1 MHPVPETSLSRRL
14 YGLAWPAFGENILQT
29 TLQIASLALVGRLG
43 ANTIAAVGLANQIYF
58 VAITVLMGWSVGTTA
73 LVARQIGAGQS
84 AQATAIARQS
94 LLLSGIAGVVLGIV
108 GFLLAHPAL
117 VGAGANA
124 EVAATG
130 EPFLR
135 VLYLSTPGAGLMLVG
150 SGALRGAGDTR
161 TPMYVTGVANAINL
175 ALAYALVLGGFG
187 APVLGSV
194 GAAWA
199 IVVARTLGAAIVVY
213 LVWRRSSARRGSRLL
228 DPTVVRRI
236 AAIGGPAAG
245 EQLIVQAGFLAFNL
259 IAIRIGTAEFAAMQ
273 ISFNIAQVSQLAGQ
287 AFSTAATTL
296 VGQSLGAGRPDLARR
311 AGWLATG
318 TAVVWMT
325 LMGIVFIA
333 FGDAIFRLYGAD
345 DQVAALGRYALV
357 IMGIGQAPQG
367 IAFVLSGALRG
378 AGDTRATLVGG
389 IIGTCALR
397 APVSYLAGIALGLG
411 FTGIW
416 IAWILDW
423 IARSTLFALRFRSN
437 RWEKIRA

>member
-1 MHPVPETSLSRRL
+1 VPATALSGRL
-14 YGLAWPAFGENILQT
+14 YSLAWPAFAENILQT
-29 TLQIASLALVGRLG
+29 TLQIVSLALVGRLG
-43 ANTIAAVGLANQIYF
+43 ASTIAAVGLANQIYF
-58 VAITVLMGWSVGTTA
+58 VAITVLMGWAVGTTA
-73 LVARQIGAGQS
+73 LVARQTGAGQS
-84 AQATAIARQS
+84 AQAGAIARQS
-94 LLLSGIAGVVLGIV
+94 MLLAGAGGLLLGLL
-108 GFLLAHPAL
+108 GFLVAHPAL

-161 TPMYVTGVANAINL
+161 TPMYATGVANAINI
-175 ALAYALVLGGFG
+175 ALAYALVLGGLGLPALG
-187 APVLGSV
+187 AV

-199 IVVARTLGAAIVVY
+199 IVVARTVGAAIVVY
-213 LVWRRSSARRGSRLL
+213 LVWRRSSVRSGSRPL
-228 DPTVVRRI
+228 DPAVVRRI
-236 AAIGGPAAG
+236 AAIGGPAAS

-273 ISFNIAQVSQLAGQ
+273 ISFNVAQVSQLAGM
-287 AFSTAATTL
+287 AFATAATTL

-325 LMGIVFIA
+325 LMGLVFIA
-333 FGDAIFRLYGAD
+333 FGEPIFRLYGAD
-345 DQVAALGRYALV
+345 DQVVALGRDALIV
-357 IMGIGQAPQG
+357 MGIGQAPQG

-389 IIGTCALR
+389 IVGTCALR
-397 APVSYLAGIALGLG
+397 APLSYLCGVVLGLG
-411 FTGIW
+411 FAGIW
-416 IAWILDW
+416 IAWIADW
-423 IARSTLFALRFRSN
+423 IARSTLFALRFRSD
-437 RWEKIRA
+437 RWEKIRV

>member
-1 MHPVPETSLSRRL
+1 LSSVLESSLSRRL
-14 YGLAWPAFGENILQT
+14 YGLAWPAFAENILQT
-29 TLQIASLALVGRLG
+29 TLQIVSLALVGRLG
-43 ANTIAAVGLANQIYF
+43 ATTIAAVGLANQIYF

-73 LVARQIGAGQS
+73 LIARRTGAGQS
-84 AQATAIARQS
+84 AAAGAIARQS
-94 LLLSGIAGVVLGIV
+94 MLLAGGGGLLLGVF
-108 GFLLAHPAL
+108 GFLIAHPAL
-117 VGAGANA
+117 VAAGANP
-124 EVAATG
+124 EVAETG

-161 TPMYVTGVANAINL
+161 RPMYVTGVANAINI
-175 ALAYALVLGGFG
+175 ALAYALVLGALG
-187 APVLGSV
+187 APALGAV

-199 IVVARTLGAAIVVY
+199 IVVARTVGAAIVVY
-213 LVWRRSSARRGSRLL
+213 QVWSRSSARAGARPL
-228 DPTVVRRI
+228 DLEIVRRI
-236 AAIGGPAAG
+236 ARIGGPAAG

-273 ISFNIAQVSQLAGQ
+273 ISFNVAQISQLAGL

-311 AGWLATG
+311 TGWLATG

-325 LMGIVFIA
+325 LMGVVFVV
-333 FGDAIFRLYGAD
+333 FGEPIFRLYGAD
-345 DQVAALGRYALV
+345 DQVVALGGQALL

-397 APVSYLAGIALGLG
+397 APIAYLAGVVLGLG

-416 IAWILDW
+416 IAWIADW
-423 IARSTLFALRFRSN
+423 LARSALFALRFRSG
-437 RWEKIRA
+437 RWEKVRV